1 MISMASSS
9 AKSSSRECHRNGLS
23 AAARVQPLDQR
34 CTSRYIQPHPSGRLP
49 ALSRLSVRCWIFSF
63 RLLRDISLP
72 QCFDFC
78 ADGQGIKTLEY
89 LQDLVFRSS
98 ILFFLLIFSIYHIF
112 YLSTPPFLIYTR
124 ISYELQD
131 STLAI

>member
-1 MISMASSS
+1 MDYRQQPVSSLLTNVAQVDTSSLIHRGEFSGFVQTIGKVLDIFIPFAEGHLASS
-9 AKSSSRECHRNGLS
+9 
-23 AAARVQPLDQR
+23 
-34 CTSRYIQPHPSGRLP
+34 
-49 ALSRLSVRCWIFSF
+49 
-63 RLLRDISLP
+63 
-72 QCFDFC
+72 CFDFC

-98 ILFFLLIFSIYHIF
+98 IVFFLLIFSIYHIF

-131 STLAI
+131 STMAIQSV